1 MNESYLAADERPAFL
16 QAVFHGVEPRGGWP
30 GEFVVVTACNPR
42 GEIVD
47 AERNESLDREL
58 SALLEVKGL
67 VHCRM
72 TGGSPDGSH
81 REPGYLVD
89 CDWEVGLE
97 LGRRFEQVAIYQV
110 VDGELYLVDCQDGKQ
125 SPVAKWASRYRGRLP
140 EG

>member
-1 MNESYLAADERPAFL
+1 MNEVSLAADDRPAFL
-16 QAVFHGVEPRGGWP
+16 EAVFHGVEPMGGWP
-30 GEFVVVTACNPR
+30 EEFVVVTACNPR

-58 SALLEVKGL
+58 SALLELKGL

-81 REPGYLVD
+81 REPGYLVE
-89 CDWEVGLE
+89 CDGEVGLE
-97 LGRRFEQVAIYQV
+97 LGRRFEQVGIYQV
-110 VDGELYLVDCQDGKQ
+110 FGGELYLVDCQDGKQ
-125 SPVAKWASRYRGRLP
+125 TPVAKWASRYRGRWT

>member
-16 QAVFHGVEPRGGWP
+16 QAVFHGVEPMGGWP
-30 GEFVVVTACNPR
+30 RQFVVVTACNPR

-58 SALLEVKGL
+58 SALLEAKGL

-72 TGGSPDGSH
+72 TGGAPDGSH
-81 REPGYLVD
+81 REPGYLVES
-89 CDWEVGLE
+89 DWEVGLE

-110 VDGELYLVDCQDGKQ
+110 FGGELYLVDCQDGKQ
-125 SPVAKWASRYRGRLP
+125 TPVAMWASRYKGRLP

>member
-1 MNESYLAADERPAFL
+1 M
-16 QAVFHGVEPRGGWP
+16 
-30 GEFVVVTACNPR
+30 
-42 GEIVD
+42 D
-47 AERNESLDREL
+47 AERNESLDHEL
-58 SALLEVKGL
+58 SAFLEVKGL

-110 VDGELYLVDCQDGKQ
+110 LANELYLIDCKDGKQ
-125 SPVAKWASRYRGRLP
+125 TPVAKWASRYRGRWT

>member
-1 MNESYLAADERPAFL
+1 MNESSLSADERPAFL
-16 QAVFHGVEPRGGWP
+16 QAVFHGVEPMGGWP
-30 GEFVVVTACNPR
+30 EEFVVVTACNPH

-47 AERNESLDREL
+47 AERNKSLDREL

-81 REPGYLVD
+81 LEPGYLVE
-89 CDWEVGLE
+89 CDLEVGLV
-97 LGRRFEQVAIYQV
+97 LGRRFEQVAIYGV
-110 VDGELYLVDCQDGKQ
+110 CDGELYLVDCQDGKQ
-125 SPVAKWASRYRGRLP
+125 TLVATWVSRYKGRLP